1 MTFFPSLPENGTL
14 SALWERFPETAGPL
28 AEYTETL
35 MRGPSPLPPAL
46 RELIG
51 AYVSGLNSTDFCRA
65 VHTEAAQAFGIPKG
79 LVGKLLENV
88 RETRMPEKLEDKVR
102 ALLVFVR
109 KLTLSPFAMTQADA
123 DQVFAQGWDEKALHD
138 AVSVCALFNFYN
150 RMVEGAGIQ
159 LDPDDPAAQALRFGV
174 ELKEQGYR

>member
-14 SALWERFPETAGPL
+14 SSLWARFPETAGPL

-35 MRGPSPLPPAL
+35 MRGPSPLPPAV

-51 AYVSGLNSTDFCRA
+51 AYVSGLNSTDFCQA
-65 VHTEAAQAFGIPKG
+65 VHTEAAQAFGVPG
-79 LVGKLLENV
+79 GMVDKLLENV
-88 RETRMPEKLEDKVR
+88 RETKIQEKVR
-102 ALLVFVR
+102 ALLVYVR

-123 DQVFAQGWDEKALHD
+123 DEVFAQGWDEQALHD

-150 RMVEGAGIQ
+150 RVVEGVGIR
-159 LDPDDPAAQALRFGV
+159 LDPDDPAAQALRFGT